1 VVAETS
7 FWFNFCLMNRRQFIS
22 LTGLGV
28 VALVCGR
35 VFGEGQEIATAK
47 KTYSLK
53 IDKAWRLA
61 SPNKERFDA
70 SGLILQPNGDL
81 LTINDK
87 GSGVYRINRSEEV
100 DEAALELV
108 PNWFTAKQLEKFTK
122 EKKDHYDI
130 EGICR
135 DDEGRI
141 YLCEEANR
149 WVLRLDPKTETVERL
164 AIDWTPVQE
173 FFGLERNASFEGI
186 AFGDKHLYL
195 ANERERGRIIVVDL
209 ATLKVID
216 NFTAGTT
223 QPPARDVH
231 YSDLSWH
238 GGYLYALLREA
249 YAVLQIDPKTKQVV
263 AQFDFPNLELQ
274 PEHAYHRLFPVGIM
288 EGLAV
293 DNRYFWLV
301 TDNNGY
307 GRLKA
312 SDDRRPTLFRCVR
325 PDRK

>member
-1 VVAETS
+1 
-7 FWFNFCLMNRRQFIS
+7 MNRRHFIS

-28 VALVCGR
+28 VVLGFR
-35 VFGEGQEIATAK
+35 QVFGEGQEIATAK

-53 IDKAWRLA
+53 IDKAWRLMA
-61 SPNKERFDA
+61 PNNERFDA
-70 SGLILQPNGDL
+70 SGLLLQPNRDL

-87 GSGVYRINRSEEV
+87 GAGVYRIRLKEEA
-100 DEAALELV
+100 DEATLELV

-164 AIDWTPVQE
+164 AIDWKPVEQ
-173 FFGLERNASFEGI
+173 FFSKERNASFEGI
-186 AFGDKHLYL
+186 TIGDKHLYI
-195 ANERERGRIIVVDL
+195 ANERERGRIIVVNL

-216 NFTAGTT
+216 DFTVGTT

-238 GGYLYALLREA
+238 NGYLYALLREA
-249 YAVLQIDPKTKQVV
+249 YAILQIDSKTRQVV
-263 AQFDFPNLELQ
+263 AQFDFANLELA
-274 PEHAYHRLFPVGIM
+274 PEHAYHRLFPTGIM

-293 DNRYFWLV
+293 DDRYFWLV

-312 SDDRRPTLFRCVR
+312 PEDRRPTLFRCVR